1 MIFFTTPLVF
11 SHPQKGDKPLQ
22 DRKRNLEMRI
32 RIWYVFK
39 KQYLKFFHCEHWK
52 ESFCLTWT
60 QGFTGFIFMFRI
72 SSAPK
77 PLRNTNGLLSC
88 FCWLGHT
95 WTLPVSWCPI
105 PRRYIYIYM
114 CVFFCDPISL
124 HTGIHTTRHPP
135 FFLPG
140 PIFMRYHVKHGK
152 AKVAQD
158 RLVEAIEETTCLIF
172 WDVGSQLVGQ
182 LSCFFLMTFFCATR
196 PHQAKCLHN
205 DT

>member
-1 MIFFTTPLVF
+1 MFLLVGAYLNFACFLVPHTPT
-11 SHPQKGDKPLQ
+11 
-22 DRKRNLEMRI
+22 I
-32 RIWYVFK
+32 
-39 KQYLKFFHCEHWK
+39 YL
-52 ESFCLTWT
+52 
-60 QGFTGFIFMFRI
+60 
-72 SSAPK
+72 
-77 PLRNTNGLLSC
+77 
-88 FCWLGHT
+88 
-95 WTLPVSWCPI
+95 
-105 PRRYIYIYM
+105 YIYI

-196 PHQAKCLHN
+196 PHQAKCRGTGMFEKTHN
-205 DT
+205 LWPGRSNTWGWCKGRCSICVRPVSSRSVLVEQL